1 MPSVDDTVLSE
12 ELVPRDE
19 KTETGKWLDL
29 HTYWESWYGGLANV
43 SISIVEEKNGEFLEN
58 VDLLNED
65 VEKWKD
71 GEFTNE
77 DVVKRYGARFYA
89 FLEKER
95 QKIRPLRKQPTG
107 RGRGWHG
114 ERERHR
120 QAALLRIGK
129 DSIPIPRTA
138 KWQASMGLMKAME
151 EIKKHGH
158 DIRHV

>member
-12 ELVPRDE
+12 ELVPRNE
-19 KTETGKWLDL
+19 KTESGKWLDL
-29 HTYWESWYGGLANV
+29 HTYWESWYGGHANV

-65 VEKWKD
+65 VEEWKD
-71 GEFTNE
+71 GDFSNE
-77 DVVKRYGARFYA
+77 DVVKWYGERFYA

-95 QKIRPLRKQPTG
+95 QKIPLRKRPRG

-129 DSIPIPRTA
+129 HLIPIPQTS
-138 KWQASMGLMKAME
+138 KWKGQSAVMDV
-151 EIKKHGH
+151 KKG
-158 DIRHV
+158 IERKR